1 MKLMTKLVATSAC
14 ALALAA
20 CDFEQRPDSA
30 PDQGGSG
37 MTQPRSPGAAP
48 MSPGGAGGAG
58 GGTSSPGGTS
68 SGGAAGGGTR

>member
-1 MKLMTKLVATSAC
+1 MKLMTKLFATSAC
-14 ALALAA
+14 ALALSA

-30 PDQGGSG
+30 PDQGGSS

-58 GGTSSPGGTS
+58 GGTTSPGGTS
-68 SGGAAGGGTR
+68 SGGAAGGAN

>member
-1 MKLMTKLVATSAC
+1 MKLMTKLAAASAC
-14 ALALAA
+14 ALALSA

-58 GGTSSPGGTS
+58 GATTPGGASS
-68 SGGAAGGGTR
+68 SGSAGGAN